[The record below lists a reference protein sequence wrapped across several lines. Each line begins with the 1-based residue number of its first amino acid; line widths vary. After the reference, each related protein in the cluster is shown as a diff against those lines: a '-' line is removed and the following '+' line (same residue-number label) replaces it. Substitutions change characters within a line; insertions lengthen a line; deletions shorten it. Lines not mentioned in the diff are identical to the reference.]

1 MSVPAQ
7 HVRTPTSSTPQASE
21 IVSTCRCGVTGCHR
35 MSHRCREMSR
45 KCRGIH
51 IVPLLSTSRNL
62 QASPIFRPIDPLP
75 GHADDGWSGAPA
87 GVDGA
92 QFALTPCHASQ
103 PSSCLPWWAH
113 AQGERP
119 PAVGGLSTDRR
130 RTRSISRRVGHG
142 RLPGRFLDFF
152 PRCAQVFPAWGDY
165 DDSGTVVGRGPTIFY
180 GDFSSC
186 L

>member
-1 MSVPAQ
+1 MVGCDD
-7 HVRTPTSSTPQASE
+7 STP
-21 IVSTCRCGVTGCHR
+21 ILL
-35 MSHRCREMSR
+35 
-45 KCRGIH
+45 GIDDVGKYH
-51 IVPLLSTSRNL
+51 IVPLRSTSRHL
-62 QASPIFRPIDPLP
+62 RAPPIFRPIDPLP
-75 GHADDGWSGAPA
+75 HHADDGWSGAPA

-142 RLPGRFLDFF
+142 RLPGRFLEVF

-165 DDSGTVVGRGPTIFY
+165 DDSGTVVGRGPTFFY